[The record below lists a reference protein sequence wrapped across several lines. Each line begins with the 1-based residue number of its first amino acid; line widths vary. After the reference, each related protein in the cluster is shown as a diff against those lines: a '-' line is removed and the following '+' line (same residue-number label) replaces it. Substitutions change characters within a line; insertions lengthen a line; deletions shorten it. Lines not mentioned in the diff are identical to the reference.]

1 MIIANK
7 KTKFIKI
14 KSEPK
19 KNKTY
24 FKIIKLGK
32 ISDYNNNRKRGK
44 KNKIFTNIKDLS
56 KRNELL
62 EFDIFIEMRDKL
74 SFHSNNF
81 CVNKLSNDNVNNN
94 YSNLDLNI
102 SEMNK
107 IETNHKDKTIFNNIA
122 DI

>member
-44 KNKIFTNIKDLS
+44 KSKIFTITKDLS

-62 EFDIFIEMRDKL
+62 EFDLFIEMRDKL
-74 SFHSNNF
+74 SFQSNNF
-81 CVNKLSNDNVNNN
+81 CVNNNN